1 MGIAQDRAMPQERA
15 SITEHV
21 LRDLVVEQWPID
33 KLIPYARNARTH
45 TEEQIAQVAASIV
58 EFGWTNPILVG
69 RDCVIMAGHARL
81 AAARKLRFTEVP
93 VIVLDHLTD
102 AQRRA
107 LVLADNRLAM
117 SAGWDEEM
125 LRLELE
131 ALKEDEFDLDIVGFT
146 DEEIKSILAGP
157 EEPKEG
163 LTDPDDVPDER
174 ECVVTVAG
182 DLWELGEHRL
192 LCGDAAVLTD
202 VEKVMAGL
210 PADLVFTDPPYGV
223 AVASR
228 VGTRCLSSAEARSL
242 GTAKIANDE
251 LSVDALTDFL
261 RVVFGNILAATRK
274 GACWYVTA
282 PHGPMGLAFSVA
294 LSEIDVWRH
303 SLVWV
308 KDSLVMSRMDYHYR
322 HEPIYYGWT
331 PGAPH
336 NAVPTRDQD
345 TVWECPRPKRSLEHP
360 TMKPVDLV
368 ERALRNSSRQGD
380 TILDA
385 FGGSG
390 TTIIACERTGR
401 HARLI
406 ELLPHYCD
414 VTIRRWQEFTGGVA
428 RHGESGRAYSEVAAE
443 ILGVAH
449 PVSQ

>member
-1 MGIAQDRAMPQERA
+1 MKPECTTAHAR
-15 SITEHV
+15 V
-21 LRDLVVEQWPID
+21 LRDLSVEQWPID

-58 EFGWTNPILVG
+58 EFGWTNPILAG
-69 RDCVIMAGHARL
+69 RDRVIFAGHARL
-81 AAARKLRFTEVP
+81 AAARKLGMTEVP
-93 VIVLDHLTD
+93 VIILDHLTE

-125 LRLELE
+125 LRVELE
-131 ALKEDEFDLDIVGFT
+131 ALKQDEFDLGVVGFT
-146 DEEIKSILAGP
+146 DEEIQAILAGP
-157 EEPKEG
+157 DEPKYG
-163 LTDPDDVPDER
+163 LTDPDAVPEAQKR
-174 ECVVTVAG
+174 VVTVAG
-182 DLWELGEHRL
+182 DLWVLGEHRL
-192 LCGDAAVLTD
+192 LCGDATLLTD
-202 VEKVMAGL
+202 VEKVMAGAM
-210 PADLVFTDPPYGV
+210 ADLVFTDPPYGV

-228 VGTRCLSSAEARSL
+228 VGTRGLSSAEARSC

-251 LSVDALTDFL
+251 LSVEALTEFL
-261 RVVFGNILAATRK
+261 RVVFGNIVAATRK

-303 SLVWV
+303 SLVWI

-345 TVWECPRPKRSLEHP
+345 TVWECARPKRSIEHP
-360 TMKPVDLV
+360 TMKPVELV
-368 ERALRNSSRQGD
+368 ERALRNSSRPGD
-380 TILDA
+380 MVLDA

-390 TTIIACERTGR
+390 TTIIACEKAGR

-406 ELLPHYCD
+406 ELLPNYCD
-414 VTIRRWQEFTGGVA
+414 VAIRRWQEFTGGVA
-428 RHGESGRAYSEVAAE
+428 RHQESGRAFNDVAAE
-443 ILGVAH
+443 NAGVDH